1 MEKRFGIINKIPKK
15 MKLYL
20 LRHAERG
27 HGEKQDTLTD
37 LGIKQSEKIVPFLKN

>member
-1 MEKRFGIINKIPKK
+1 

-27 HGEKQDTLTD
+27 HGEEQDFLTD
-37 LGIKQSEKIVPFLKN
+37 LGKEQSEKIVPFLKKMVYMDL